1 MTVGHVVAIDGAA
14 GSGKS
19 TLARGLAVALG
30 IPYINT
36 GLMYRGLTAA
46 ALRHGTDP
54 DDEVALTSLLDDL
67 RFTLSGTSPP
77 ELEVQGY
84 AEGALT
90 TRDVELTVS
99 TVARHPGV
107 RERMRIL
114 QRSMGMEGA
123 VMEGRD
129 IATVVFPDAS
139 VKLFLVADETE
150 RSARR
155 ARERWGNDPTDIAEV
170 LRLRD
175 ARDARTNPLEAAS
188 GATVID
194 TGALDIEAALAEALR
209 IVRAA
214 WSEDDS

>member
-1 MTVGHVVAIDGAA
+1 MIRRVVAIDGAA

-19 TLARGLAVALG
+19 TLARGLALELG
-30 IPYINT
+30 VPYINT

-46 ALRHGTDP
+46 ARQHGVDP
-54 DDEVALTSLLDDL
+54 EDEGALVGLLDGMS
-67 RFTLSGTSPP
+67 FTLSRTNPP
-77 ELEVQGY
+77 ELEIEGY
-84 AEGALT
+84 ASAALT

-107 RERMRIL
+107 RERLRIL
-114 QRSMGMEGA
+114 QRSLGEGGA

-129 IATVVFPDAS
+129 IATVVFPDAP
-139 VKLFLVADETE
+139 VKLFLIADEGE

-155 ARERWGNDPTDIAEV
+155 ARERLGNDPTDIAEA

-175 ARDARTNPLEAAS
+175 ARDARTNPLKPAP

-209 IVRAA
+209 IVRVA
-214 WSEDDS
+214 WDEEES

>member
-1 MTVGHVVAIDGAA
+1 MIRRVVAIDGAA

-19 TLARGLAVALG
+19 TLARGLAAALG

-46 ALRHGTDP
+46 ALRHGIDAE
-54 DDEVALTSLLDDL
+54 DELALVSLLDDL
-67 RFTLSGTSPP
+67 RFTLSGENPA
-77 ELEVQGY
+77 ELEVEGY

-99 TVARHPGV
+99 TVARHPAV

-114 QRSMGMEGA
+114 QRSMGMDGA

-129 IATVVFPDAS
+129 IATVVFADAS
-139 VKLFLVADETE
+139 VKLFLVADEAE

-155 ARERWGNDPTDIAEV
+155 ARERWGNDPTDVAEV

-175 ARDARTNPLEAAS
+175 ARDARTNPLEAAP
-188 GATVID
+188 GAVVID
-194 TGALDIEAALAEALR
+194 TGALHIEAALAEALR

-214 WSEDDS
+214 WSEDA

>member
-1 MTVGHVVAIDGAA
+1 MIPHVVAIDGAA

-46 ALRHGTDP
+46 ALRHDIDP
-54 DDEVALTSLLDDL
+54 EDQVPLEALLDDL
-67 RFTLSGTSPP
+67 RFTLSGTKPP
-77 ELEVQGY
+77 ELEVEGY
-84 AEGALT
+84 AEEALT

-99 TVARHPGV
+99 TVARHPGI

-114 QRSMGMEGA
+114 QRSMGTDGA

-139 VKLFLVADETE
+139 VKLFLVAEETE
-150 RSARR
+150 RSERR
-155 ARERWGNDPTDIAEV
+155 ARERWGNDPNDVAEA
-170 LRLRD
+170 LRVRD
-175 ARDARTNPLEAAS
+175 ARDALTNPLQAAP

-194 TGALDIEAALAEALR
+194 TGALDVEAALAEALR
-209 IVRAA
+209 IVRVA
-214 WSEDDS
+214 WSEGAQ

>member
-1 MTVGHVVAIDGAA
+1 MIRRVVAIDGAA

-19 TLARGLAVALG
+19 TLARGLALALG

-46 ALRHGTDP
+46 ALRHGIDLE
-54 DDEVALTSLLDDL
+54 DEATLVALLDDL

-77 ELEVQGY
+77 ELEVEGY

-99 TVARHPGV
+99 TVARHRGV

-114 QRSMGMEGA
+114 QRSIGMEGA

-139 VKLFLVADETE
+139 VKLFLIADEAE
-150 RSARR
+150 RTSRR
-155 ARERWGNDPTDIAEV
+155 ARERWGTDPTDVAEV

-175 ARDARTNPLEAAS
+175 ARDARTNPLEPSS
-188 GATVID
+188 GAIVID
-194 TGALDIEAALAEALR
+194 TGALDVEAALAEALG

-214 WSEDDS
+214 WSEENT

>member
-1 MTVGHVVAIDGAA
+1 MIRRVVAIDGAA

-19 TLARGLAVALG
+19 TLARGLALELG
-30 IPYINT
+30 VPYINT

-46 ALRHGTDP
+46 ALQHGVDP
-54 DDEVALTSLLDDL
+54 EDEGALVGLLDGMS
-67 RFTLSGTSPP
+67 FTLSRTNPP
-77 ELEVQGY
+77 ELEIEGY
-84 AEGALT
+84 ASAALT

-107 RERMRIL
+107 RERLRIL
-114 QRSMGMEGA
+114 QRSLGEDGA

-139 VKLFLVADETE
+139 IKLFLVADEGE

-155 ARERWGNDPTDIAEV
+155 ARERLGYDPTDIAEA

-175 ARDARTNPLEAAS
+175 ARDARTNPLKAAP

-194 TGALDIEAALAEALR
+194 TGALDIEASLAEALR
-209 IVRAA
+209 IVRLA
-214 WSEDDS
+214 WDEDES